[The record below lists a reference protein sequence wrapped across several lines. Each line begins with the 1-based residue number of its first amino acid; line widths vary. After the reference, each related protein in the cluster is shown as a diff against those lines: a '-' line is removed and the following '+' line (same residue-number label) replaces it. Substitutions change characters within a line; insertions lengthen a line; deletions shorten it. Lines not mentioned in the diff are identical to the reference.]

1 MLRDSMWRSCGS
13 SDGMCSEEVV
23 VESFEMLKGSYNV
36 IVLRS
41 GAPYETKMKIYKIYR
56 DLVDEI
62 NSYGKRVLGHDLV
75 EPRWLRE
82 PRIYRLSVKV
92 KGKNIPKDAV
102 VEVVGSNY
110 SEKERVNPKEIAF
123 NLAEGEY
130 IVRLSIEGSIAV
142 QKQVFLDRDSELEL
156 SYQEPQ
162 KVVQRQ
168 AVKKIP
174 REVSIYI
181 GDPSLR
187 ILYIAVALI
196 AISIVL
202 QIIR

>member
-1 MLRDSMWRSCGS
+1 
-13 SDGMCSEEVV
+13 MCSEEIV
-23 VESFEMLKGSYNV
+23 VESFEMLKGSYSV

-92 KGKNIPKDAV
+92 RGKNIPKDAV
-102 VEVVGSNY
+102 VEVIGSNY
-110 SEKERVNPKEIAF
+110 SEKERVNPKENAF

-130 IVRLSIEGSIAV
+130 IVRLSIEGNIAV

-174 REVSIYI
+174 REVGIYI